1 MSGPS
6 AEEIQRAFSG
16 RVFGVV
22 GQRGESQGWGSGQGA
37 LQNLSLL
44 FTVLGERV
52 EVETAADDPGEES
65 PLVRLALRLL
75 WSRPPLPFTLTFEE
89 RPARLKVCGR
99 EHDFKSYICGD
110 RSIAFAHIGDVWI
123 TVELP
128 TSFLDGQAF
137 ELHDRAEYETRE
149 S

>member
-6 AEEIQRAFSG
+6 AEEIQRAFGG

-65 PLVRLALRLL
+65 
-75 WSRPPLPFTLTFEE
+75 E
-89 RPARLKVCGR
+89 
-99 EHDFKSYICGD
+99 
-110 RSIAFAHIGDVWI
+110 AH
-123 TVELP
+123 
-128 TSFLDGQAF
+128 
-137 ELHDRAEYETRE
+137 
-149 S
+149 